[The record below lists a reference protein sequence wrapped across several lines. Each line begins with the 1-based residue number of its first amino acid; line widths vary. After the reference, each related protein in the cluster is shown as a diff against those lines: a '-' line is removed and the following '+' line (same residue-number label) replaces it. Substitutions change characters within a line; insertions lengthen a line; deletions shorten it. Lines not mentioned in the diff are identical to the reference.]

1 MVSSRTALLTALG
14 ADNAGSG
21 LFLPVALLY
30 VTRDVGLPL
39 GAAGTV
45 VALGTVAGLAV
56 PPVAGHLGDRI
67 GPRRVVVGAELGAV
81 TYLAARGA
89 AAVAAAAVLLAAG
102 QQLFYSSLFALISDV
117 AGDGPKDRPFA
128 VAAMVRSACFGLG
141 GLAAAGL
148 LSMAGPGAYR
158 IAVAVDAVSF
168 AVCALLLALLVSYPG
183 ALEAWAGRRRGR
195 PGPALV
201 RPAVPGP
208 DRDHRAGRAAHRPLP
223 QRHLRLPARGP
234 AGAALAARRGA
245 GPGDRAEQRRRH
257 RRTAGHPPHAAHHR
271 DGTGR
276 GAVCAWTAASL
287 AALAVPSGWRPGEM
301 LAATAVMAVGG
312 LLFQSR
318 VNALAEATAPGA
330 ARGRYLAAFQY
341 AFTVPG
347 VLAPA
352 VVALFAAAV
361 WLPWLLVGAAAGLA
375 VLGLR
380 ILGSHLP
387 AAALR
392 PGPDLAV
399 KAVRAGPPL
408 SGARRRAPQ
417 PARRGR
423 RRSGRWPTARTR
435 PRTGR

>member
-67 GPRRVVVGAELGAV
+67 GPRRVVVGAELLQALGAV
-81 TYLAARGA
+81 TYLAAGGA

-128 VAAMVRSACFGLG
+128 
-141 GLAAAGL
+141 
-148 LSMAGPGAYR
+148 
-158 IAVAVDAVSF
+158 
-168 AVCALLLALLVSYPG
+168 
-183 ALEAWAGRRRGR
+183 
-195 PGPALV
+195 PA
-201 RPAVPGP
+201 
-208 DRDHRAGRAAHRPLP
+208 
-223 QRHLRLPARGP
+223 
-234 AGAALAARRGA
+234 
-245 GPGDRAEQRRRH
+245 
-257 RRTAGHPPHAAHHR
+257 
-271 DGTGR
+271 
-276 GAVCAWTAASL
+276 
-287 AALAVPSGWRPGEM
+287 
-301 LAATAVMAVGG
+301 
-312 LLFQSR
+312 
-318 VNALAEATAPGA
+318 A

-352 VVALFAAAV
+352 VVALFPVAV
-361 WLPWLLVGAAAGLA
+361 WLPWLLVGTAAGVA

-380 ILGSHLP
+380 VLGGQLP
-387 AAALR
+387 ADALHPGPHAAAEAAVPVKRRAWRPAGRR
-392 PGPDLAV
+392 PGPRSA
-399 KAVRAGPPL
+399 
-408 SGARRRAPQ
+408 
-417 PARRGR
+417 
-423 RRSGRWPTARTR
+423 RRSGRWPA
-435 PRTGR
+435 

>member
-1 MVSSRTALLTALG
+1 
-14 ADNAGSG
+14 
-21 LFLPVALLY
+21 
-30 VTRDVGLPL
+30 
-39 GAAGTV
+39 
-45 VALGTVAGLAV
+45 
-56 PPVAGHLGDRI
+56 
-67 GPRRVVVGAELGAV
+67 
-81 TYLAARGA
+81 
-89 AAVAAAAVLLAAG
+89 
-102 QQLFYSSLFALISDV
+102 
-117 AGDGPKDRPFA
+117 
-128 VAAMVRSACFGLG
+128 
-141 GLAAAGL
+141 
-148 LSMAGPGAYR
+148 
-158 IAVAVDAVSF
+158 
-168 AVCALLLALLVSYPG
+168 
-183 ALEAWAGRRRGR
+183 
-195 PGPALV
+195 
-201 RPAVPGP
+201 
-208 DRDHRAGRAAHRPLP
+208 
-223 QRHLRLPARGP
+223 
-234 AGAALAARRGA
+234 
-245 GPGDRAEQRRRH
+245 
-257 RRTAGHPPHAAHHR
+257 
-271 DGTGR
+271 
-276 GAVCAWTAASL
+276 
-287 AALAVPSGWRPGEM
+287 M